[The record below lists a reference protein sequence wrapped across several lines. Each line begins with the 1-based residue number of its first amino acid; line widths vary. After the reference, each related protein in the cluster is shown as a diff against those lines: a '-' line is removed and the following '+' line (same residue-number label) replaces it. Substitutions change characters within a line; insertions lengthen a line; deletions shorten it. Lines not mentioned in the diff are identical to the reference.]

1 MFYLDL
7 FASLNHHRVDYVLIG
22 GLAISLHG
30 IERATMDIDVTVAM
44 TPENLSALVEM
55 ARELGM
61 TPVLPVDLNTLT
73 DLDQLAQWH
82 RERNL
87 EAFALRAPGK
97 AGVTLDVLLYPP
109 VDYTEMRKRAV
120 TFKAGDVPVVV
131 ACIDDMIAL
140 KQAVGRPIDLADIE
154 HLKRLK
160 ES

>member
-1 MFYLDL
+1 L
-7 FASLNHHRVDYVLIG
+7 AVTTANRRVSYVLIG
-22 GLAISLHG
+22 GLAVSLHG
-30 IERATMDIDVTVAM
+30 IERASMDIDVTVAM
-44 TPENLSALVEM
+44 TPDNLSSLVEM

-61 TPVLPVDLNTLT
+61 TPVLPVALDTLT

-87 EAFALRAPGK
+87 ASFALRAPGL

-109 VDYTEMRKRAV
+109 VDYAQLRSRAV
-120 TFKAGDVPVVV
+120 TFQAGDVPVVV
-131 ACIDDMIAL
+131 ASIDDLIAL

>member
-7 FASLNHHRVDYVLIG
+7 FAALNRKVDYVLIG
-22 GLAISLHG
+22 GLAIALHG

-44 TPENLSALVEM
+44 TPDNLNSLVDM
-55 ARELGM
+55 AREFGM
-61 TPVLPVDLNTLT
+61 TPVLPVPLEALS

-87 EAFALRAPGK
+87 EAFALRAPGHP
-97 AGVTLDVLLYPP
+97 GLTLDVLLHPP
-109 VDYTEMRKRAV
+109 VNYVDLRRRAV
-120 TFKAGDVPVVV
+120 TFQAGSVPVVV
-131 ACIDDMIAL
+131 ACIDDLIAL
-140 KQAVGRPIDLADIE
+140 KQAVSRPIDLADIE